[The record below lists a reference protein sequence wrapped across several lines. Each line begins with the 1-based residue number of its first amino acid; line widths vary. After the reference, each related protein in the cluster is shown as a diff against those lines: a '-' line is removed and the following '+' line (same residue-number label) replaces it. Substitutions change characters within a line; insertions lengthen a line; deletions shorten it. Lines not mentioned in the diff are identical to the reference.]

1 MANSFDSNITRK
13 LARVFLDK
21 FESARVLSKNV
32 DTQLL
37 AGRFDPASGENVD
50 FKRPTDYTS
59 SRSSTGDATG
69 IADDII
75 TGKATGTVQDYFT
88 VLVDFNEADQAI
100 KMDQLDQLLAP
111 MATRIVT
118 DLELDFAEFM
128 MKNSGLLSGTVGTAV
143 GNTAA
148 NAWSDIAKA
157 GAVMSAS
164 GIPTDAPWYY
174 GVNPFTQTTLA
185 NAQRT
190 LGSGGTSGALIKT
203 AHEKSVISRMFAG
216 FDEVMTA
223 TTLASFTSATSGDLV
238 GAVNGTPDATYLTAK
253 DTMTQSIT
261 VDGFTNTF
269 TIKAGQM
276 VQITGR
282 NRLNLSTRQ
291 SIIDEAGAN
300 ILYTGTVTTDAVITS
315 GAGTIIVTGPGLF
328 VSGSPYNTIDS
339 AIADNDVITILN
351 ATNTLHQPNLFWH
364 KQAFSIGSVPIKKLF
379 STDTLMETE
388 DGLLMR
394 VSKFSDGLT
403 NVQSVRFDLR
413 PAYSVLNPFFA
424 GHGWGN

>member
-1 MANSFDSNITRK
+1 MANNFDSNFTRQ
-13 LARVFLDK
+13 LARIFLEK

-37 AGRFDPASGENVD
+37 TGRFDPASGENVD

-59 SRSSTGDATG
+59 SRSPTGDATG

-88 VLVDFNEADQAI
+88 VLVDFNEADQAL
-100 KMDQLDQLLAP
+100 KMDQIDQLLAP

-118 DLELDFAEFM
+118 DMELDFASFM
-128 MKNSGLLSGTVGTAV
+128 MKNSGLLTGTVGTAAD
-143 GNTAA
+143 T
-148 NAWSDIAKA
+148 WPDIARA
-157 GAVMSAS
+157 GATMMAT
-164 GIPTDAPWYY
+164 GIPQDDPWYY
-174 GVNPFTQTTLA
+174 AVNPFTQAVLS
-185 NAQRT
+185 NIQRS
-190 LGSGGTSGALIKT
+190 LGSGGTSGELVKT
-203 AHEKSVISRMFAG
+203 AHEKATITTMFAG

-223 TTLASFTSATSGDLV
+223 TTLASFTSATSSDLV

-261 VDGFTNTF
+261 VDGFTDTF
-269 TIKAGQM
+269 TLKAGQM

-282 NRLNLSTRQ
+282 NRLNLSTREQ
-291 SIIDEAGAN
+291 IVDDTGATV
-300 ILYTGTVTTDAVITS
+300 LFTGTLTADAVITS

-328 VSGSPYNTIDS
+328 VDGSPYNTIAS

-351 ATNTLHQPNLFWH
+351 ASNTLFQPNLFWH
-364 KQAFSIGSVPIKKLF
+364 KQAFSIGSVPLKKLF
-379 STDTLMETE
+379 ATDTLAETE
-388 DGLLMR
+388 DGLQLR
-394 VSKFSDGLT
+394 VTKFSDGLT

-413 PAYSVLNPFFA
+413 PAYAVLNPFFS
-424 GHGWGN
+424 GHGWGV